1 MRKEFLKFDAR
12 SKEAFNTAQLAALL
26 ARRGEFLSPVKTDAH
41 GPDVIGYTPKTCV
54 SRNIQV
60 KSRITI
66 LEKYEGK
73 DLYIAF
79 PNWLDDVTQEWYVVD
94 HDELQ
99 RLWGRKYKDWTSA
112 AVSKAMQKTLAP
124 YSVGVIN
131 LTQSDT
137 E

>member
-1 MRKEFLKFDAR
+1 MRKEFMRFDAR

-26 ARRGEFLSPVKTDAH
+26 ARKGEFLSPVKTDAH
-41 GPDVIGYTPKTCV
+41 GPDVIGYTPKTCT

-79 PNWLDDVTQEWYVVD
+79 PNWLDDVSCKDFGGASTKIGRVRLYQK
-94 HDELQ
+94 LCR
-99 RLWGRKYKDWTSA
+99 RLWLHIVW
-112 AVSKAMQKTLAP
+112 V
-124 YSVGVIN
+124 
-131 LTQSDT
+131 
-137 E
+137 